1 MNDVMIALNAHPY
14 LEIISD
20 KNISASIFENIQIFT
35 SLICIVRTETETKRF
50 IFSRKETLVLASSI
64 CLSC

>member
-14 LEIISD
+14 LELISD

-35 SLICIVRTETETKRF
+35 SLICIRLSEK
-50 IFSRKETLVLASSI
+50 IFLDESKI
-64 CLSC
+64 F